1 MYIGTVTNWL
11 PEIARSERPYYRA
24 LADAMA
30 RDIAA
35 GRLRPGARLPPQ
47 RDLAHTLG
55 VTVPTITR
63 AYALAARR
71 GLVDGTVGRGTFV
84 RAPLSADPIDAAVD
98 LSINAV
104 PPHAHLGDLAAR
116 LELPVDAGLRA
127 SLLGYPPRA
136 GLDAHRDAGARW
148 IARRGVRVSP
158 DRVLVT
164 AGAQHALVVALAS
177 VTTPGDT
184 LLVEE
189 LTYGGLIEAARLL
202 GLTLHAVAMDPHG
215 IQPNALE
222 RAARET
228 AARVVVLQPVIH
240 NPTGMTMTPE
250 RRHAVAAVV
259 QSAALHVI
267 EDDIYG
273 FLAPETPPLVTEL
286 EQPWTYLTSLSKSV
300 VAGVRVGYVA
310 VSAHGTPPAERAL
323 HATTIAASPVTAELA
338 TGFILDGTADRIVE
352 WKRQELSA
360 RQGLARAI
368 LPGLHA
374 ETHPASPHVW
384 WPLPRH
390 WKAGDFVNAA
400 RTRGILLGAP
410 ESFLGRPGATP
421 RAVRLCLGSPAT
433 RERLTEALQTLREL
447 AESVPSRAPLV

>member
-1 MYIGTVTNWL
+1 VTTWL
-11 PEIARSERPYYRA
+11 PEISRVERPYYRA

-35 GRLRPGARLPPQ
+35 GRLPPGARLPPQ
-47 RDLAHTLG
+47 RDLAHALG
-55 VTVPTITR
+55 VTVPTVTR

-84 RAPLSADPIDAAVD
+84 RPPLSAEALDAPID
-98 LSINAV
+98 LSVNAV
-104 PPHAHLGDLAAR
+104 PPHAHLGELASR
-116 LELPVDAGLRA
+116 LELPVDAGVRA
-127 SLLGYPPRA
+127 TLLAYPPRA
-136 GLDAHRDAGARW
+136 GLERHREAGAAW
-148 IARRGVRVSP
+148 MGRRGVRVPP

-164 AGAQHALVVALAS
+164 GGAQHALVVALAG

-202 GLTLHAVAMDPHG
+202 GLRLHAVAMDPHG
-215 IQPNALE
+215 IQPPALE

-228 AARVVVLQPVIH
+228 GARVVVLQPVIH
-240 NPTGMTMTPE
+240 NPTGVTMTAE
-250 RRHAVAAVV
+250 RRRAVASVV
-259 QSAALHVI
+259 AREGLHVI

-286 EQPWTYLTSLSKSV
+286 AQPWTYLTSLSKSV
-300 VAGVRVGYVA
+300 VAGIRVGYLA
-310 VSAHGTPPAERAL
+310 VPVSGVSLAERAVW
-323 HATTIAASPVTAELA
+323 ATTVAASPITAELA
-338 TGFILDGTADRIVE
+338 AGLILDGTADGIVT
-352 WKRQELSA
+352 WKRGELGA
-360 RQGLARAI
+360 RQGLARQT

-374 ETHPASPHVW
+374 GTHPASPHVW

-390 WKAGDFVNAA
+390 WKAGDFIGAA

-410 ESFLGRPGATP
+410 EGFLGRPGATP
-421 RAVRLCLGSPAT
+421 RAVRLCLGPPAT
-433 RERLTEALQTLREL
+433 RERLTGALEALRDL